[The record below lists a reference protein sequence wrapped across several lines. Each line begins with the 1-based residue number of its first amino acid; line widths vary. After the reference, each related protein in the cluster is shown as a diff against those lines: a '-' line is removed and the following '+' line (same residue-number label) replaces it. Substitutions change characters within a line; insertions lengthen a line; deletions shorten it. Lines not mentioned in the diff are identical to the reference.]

1 MSSSTCIVFDEKRCV
16 NCKAC
21 EIHCRQW
28 HGISLPLC
36 RQLGGTPALKEGKV
50 SLPMG
55 FVTCVHCARP
65 ACLRACTHD
74 AMWLDEENIVH
85 IDADRCTGCGACV
98 TACPYHVPHLD
109 AVTGKACK
117 CDLCHDRRKA
127 GLEPVCVAG
136 CLARALHVSNDEDMH
151 RKMSRQTI
159 WQEACRNRPY
169 ARPDRSAGDQQQGGF
184 AVRGRPPCWRFGP
197 FREGFACGAIDKER
211 RAT

>member
-85 IDADRCTGCGACV
+85 IDADRCTGCDACV

-159 WQEACRNRPY
+159 RWIK
-169 ARPDRSAGDQQQGGF
+169 DLAGSL
-184 AVRGRPPCWRFGP
+184 P
-197 FREGFACGAIDKER
+197 E
-211 RAT
+211 

>member
-65 ACLRACTHD
+65 AFAPVRMMPCGWMRKTSSISMPTVVRA
-74 AMWLDEENIVH
+74 
-85 IDADRCTGCGACV
+85 
-98 TACPYHVPHLD
+98 
-109 AVTGKACK
+109 
-117 CDLCHDRRKA
+117 A
-127 GLEPVCVAG
+127 GPA
-136 CLARALHVSNDEDMH
+136 
-151 RKMSRQTI
+151 
-159 WQEACRNRPY
+159 
-169 ARPDRSAGDQQQGGF
+169 
-184 AVRGRPPCWRFGP
+184 
-197 FREGFACGAIDKER
+197 
-211 RAT
+211 

>member
-159 WQEACRNRPY
+159 RGIEHTLVQTGPQGTKTAGRLCRT
-169 ARPDRSAGDQQQGGF
+169 
-184 AVRGRPPCWRFGP
+184 GRPPCWRFGP
-197 FREGFACGAIDKER
+197 FREGLCVRSG
-211 RAT
+211 